1 MEHSLKKY
9 SSRELEHIADAI
21 LLADGFDVAKYKEY
35 STNFT
40 KSNGLIWSGVED
52 GLNQPDFRPA
62 VSNGCKS
69 RSTLKYVAGDTFTPP
84 ISIQDEDEADD
95 NLLELEHQMQ
105 LDHILR
111 YKGPHKET
119 LVLLLEGKTSAQ
131 IQDALQITRR
141 AVNLR
146 RAKIR
151 EYLSVVYET
160 GSNFK
165 GVVINSIHFG
175 KTKAEREC
183 ILLNYK
189 GKYKAELQLMLDGKS
204 TTEIGEHLGLKRW
217 AVWKHK
223 KSIMTDLEKLLCT
236 QYASNFLHNI

>member
-1 MEHSLKKY
+1 MELKTKKY
-9 SSRELEHIADAI
+9 SSMELEHIADAI

-175 KTKAEREC
+175 KTKAEREF

-223 KSIMTDLEKLLCT
+223 KSIMTDLEKLLFT
-236 QYASNFLHNI
+236 QNASNFLHNI